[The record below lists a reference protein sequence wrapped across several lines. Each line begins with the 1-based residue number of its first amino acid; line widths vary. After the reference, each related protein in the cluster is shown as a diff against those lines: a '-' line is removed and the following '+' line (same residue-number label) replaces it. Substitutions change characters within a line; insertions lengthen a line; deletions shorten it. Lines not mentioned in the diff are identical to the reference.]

1 MKVVFI
7 KLIFLLV
14 ALLPL
19 SAQAQKTLRG
29 IVRDQVGPMVG
40 VTVCIVNAEGRVVT
54 GVASDMN
61 GEYVIRVPE
70 APGLRVEV
78 SFVGYKTQKVNYQ
91 NQTVLN
97 FTLEENVTALD
108 EVLIT
113 AKAVDK
119 NNMGVDNRD
128 LGVARQK
135 IDLDEY
141 QDMPITSVEDMLQG
155 KLAGVN
161 IINPTSTPGAAPKV
175 RIRGASSISGNREPV
190 WVVDGIIL
198 EDPVPISAE
207 ELNSLDK
214 IGRASCRERV

>member
-14 ALLPL
+14 VLLPL

-54 GVASDMN
+54 GVASNMN

-70 APGLRVEV
+70 ASGLRVEV

-113 AKAVDK
+113 AKAVEK
-119 NNMGVDNRD
+119 NTMGVDNRD

-141 QDMPITSVEDMLQG
+141 LLSRICYRENWPMSILSLCPEIPVHGVLSVSVE
-155 KLAGVN
+155 
-161 IINPTSTPGAAPKV
+161 
-175 RIRGASSISGNREPV
+175 PV
-190 WVVDGIIL
+190 L
-198 EDPVPISAE
+198 
-207 ELNSLDK
+207 
-214 IGRASCRERV
+214 

>member
-7 KLIFLLV
+7 KLIFLFI

-19 SAQAQKTLRG
+19 SAEAQKTLRG
-29 IVRDQVGPMVG
+29 IVRDQSGPMVG

-54 GVASDMN
+54 GTASNMN
-61 GEYVIRVPE
+61 GEYVIRVPQLSD
-70 APGLRVEV
+70 LRVEV
-78 SFVGYKTQKVNYQ
+78 SFIGYKTQKVTYR

-97 FTLEENVTALD
+97 FTLEENITALD

-113 AKAVDK
+113 AKAIDK

-155 KLAGVN
+155 KLANVDIVAMSGRPRFPEFDPYSWYEFFECQQRTVN
-161 IINPTSTPGAAPKV
+161 
-175 RIRGASSISGNREPV
+175 RY
-190 WVVDGIIL
+190 
-198 EDPVPISAE
+198 
-207 ELNSLDK
+207 
-214 IGRASCRERV
+214 